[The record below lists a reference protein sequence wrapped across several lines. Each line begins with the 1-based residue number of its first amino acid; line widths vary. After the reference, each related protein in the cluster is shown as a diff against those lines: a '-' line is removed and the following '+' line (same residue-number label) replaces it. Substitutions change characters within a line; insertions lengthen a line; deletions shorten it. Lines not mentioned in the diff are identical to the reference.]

1 MKTAE
6 DWIIPLGTKHEK
18 EWIALVKKIQLDAM
32 KEGMLKA
39 ASLVRKYLDDGE
51 GWLNFREQQ
60 VHGNII
66 TAAEYLELK

>member
-1 MKTAE
+1 
-6 DWIIPLGTKHEK
+6 
-18 EWIALVKKIQLDAM
+18 M